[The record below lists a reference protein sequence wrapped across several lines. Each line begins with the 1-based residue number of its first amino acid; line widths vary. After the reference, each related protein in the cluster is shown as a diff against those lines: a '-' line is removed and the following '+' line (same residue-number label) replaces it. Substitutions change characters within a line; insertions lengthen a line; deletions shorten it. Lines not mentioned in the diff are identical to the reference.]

1 MKNYVKP
8 DIEKHMLTTEP
19 IASLG
24 EWLENNPEYG
34 TEDNITT
41 FEVVS

>member
-1 MKNYVKP
+1 MKTYIKP
-8 DIEKHMLTTEP
+8 DINTKLFTTEP

-24 EWLENNPEYG
+24 EWLGSNPEYG

-41 FEVVS
+41 FAVNS